1 MILEQNSTL
10 SVVMGIMLAI
20 LGPLMYFLHKERIWA
35 MKKHGQPVPDWL
47 ALIFS
52 AIISVVGIVL
62 VIKNLFY

>member
-1 MILEQNSTL
+1 
-10 SVVMGIMLAI
+10 MLAI